1 MRRVTRR
8 DMLVSGFAGA
18 AFLALPRP
26 AFANWGDSFD
36 TGNATMRTRFTEEPL
51 LAPLTLD
58 ATRRGALAYA
68 DLARRGGWPLVAWRS
83 KLSLGDQHPDV
94 EALRSR
100 LVMTADLD
108 ARMARGTTFDSFVD
122 AAVRRFQSR
131 HGLAVDGV
139 AGGSTLTAA
148 NVPAA
153 SLAAQLDAN
162 ITRLSAAGTTERRY
176 VTVNVPSAEIE
187 LVQDGRVASRHTAVV
202 GKDDR
207 KTPLL
212 TSAIHEVNFN
222 PTWTVPK
229 SIIRKDLIPAIRRDP
244 GYLQKMRM
252 RIFDGSWTEVQPET
266 IDWSGDDAVDYF
278 FRQDPGANNALGRVR
293 INFANDFQVYLHDTP
308 QPGLFGDA
316 SRFHSSGCVRVERIP
331 EFIAWLLAETPG
343 WDEERVAQ
351 SLRSGNREDVS
362 LTAKIPVHFV
372 YITAWSTEDLT
383 SNFREDVY
391 GLL

>member
-8 DMLVSGFAGA
+8 DLLSSGLAGA
-18 AFLALPRP
+18 ASLALPRP
-26 AFANWGDSFD
+26 SLADWRSNFD
-36 TGNATMRTRFTEEPL
+36 TGNATMRTRYTDEPL
-51 LAPLTLD
+51 LAPSTLE

-68 DLARRGGWPLVAWRS
+68 SLAQRGGWPEVAWS
-83 KLSLGDQHPDV
+83 GNMSLGDRHPDV

-108 ARMARGTTFDSFVD
+108 ARMARGTVFDSLVD

-131 HGLAVDGV
+131 HGLAVDGA
-139 AGGSTLTAA
+139 AGASTLAAA

-153 SLAAQLDAN
+153 DRAAQLDAN
-162 ITRLSAAGTTERRY
+162 VARISAALASDRRY

-202 GKDDR
+202 GKEDR
-207 KTPLL
+207 RTPLL

-229 SIIRKDLIPAIRRDP
+229 SIIRKDLLPAIRRDP
-244 GYLQKMRM
+244 GYLGKMRM
-252 RIFDGSWTEVQPET
+252 RIFDGSWAEVSPEA
-266 IDWSGDDAVDYF
+266 IDWSGDDAIDYF

-343 WDEERVAQ
+343 WDEVRVAQ
-351 SLRSGNREDVS
+351 SLRSGKREDVT
-362 LTAKIPVHFV
+362 LAAKIPVHFV
-372 YITAWSTEDLT
+372 YVTAWSTDDLT